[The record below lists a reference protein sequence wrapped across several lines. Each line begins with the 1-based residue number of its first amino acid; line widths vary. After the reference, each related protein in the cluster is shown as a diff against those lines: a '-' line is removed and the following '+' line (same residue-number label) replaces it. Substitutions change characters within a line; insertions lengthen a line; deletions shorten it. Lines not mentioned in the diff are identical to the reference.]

1 MSTPPESVRLDK
13 WLWAAR
19 FFKTRSLAKQAI
31 EGGKVRYNGQ
41 RSKVSKE
48 VELGATLNVAQGWDD
63 LEIVV
68 TALSVQRGPATQ
80 ARLLYAETA
89 ASIERREKAA
99 AERKAQSAAGMPI
112 SSERPNK
119 KQRRMIHRFIN
130 ESLNNG

>member
-1 MSTPPESVRLDK
+1 MNTQVVSVRLDK

-41 RSKVSKE
+41 RSKVSKD
-48 VELGATLNVAQGWDD
+48 VEIGAKLSVAQGWDD
-63 LEIVV
+63 LEVEVI
-68 TALSVQRGPATQ
+68 ALSDHRGAAPQ
-80 ARLLYAETA
+80 ARLLYAETPE
-89 ASIERREKAA
+89 SIERREKAA
-99 AERKAQSAAGMPI
+99 AERKAQAAAGMPV